1 MRGVR
6 PVVVDC
12 SRWVRVLG
20 RRMVS
25 VVVHDQTRHWRTS
38 RSGRLV
44 LVRTIVVVVPGRQRV
59 LEQVVV
65 GHEATIAVVVVHV
78 AATHIPH
85 VVVVLLLGP
94 VVVLDV
100 APQWRWRGKL
110 GVTVVV
116 VHGLQVS
123 QRGRW

>member
-12 SRWVRVLG
+12 SRWVRVLW

-25 VVVHDQTRHWRTS
+25 VVVHDQTRHGRTS

-44 LVRTIVVVVPGRQRV
+44 LVRTIVVVPGRQRV
-59 LEQVVV
+59 LEKVVV
-65 GHEATIAVVVVHV
+65 GHEATVTVVVVHV

-85 VVVVLLLGP
+85 VVVVVVLLLGP
-94 VVVLDV
+94 VVVLYV
-100 APQWRWRGKL
+100 TPQWRWRGKL

-123 QRGRW
+123 Q

>member
-1 MRGVR
+1 M
-6 PVVVDC
+6 
-12 SRWVRVLG
+12 
-20 RRMVS
+20 S

-85 VVVVLLLGP
+85 VVVVVVLLLGP
-94 VVVLDV
+94 VVVLYV
-100 APQWRWRGKL
+100 TPQWRWRGKL

-123 QRGRW
+123 Q

>member
-1 MRGVR
+1 M
-6 PVVVDC
+6 
-12 SRWVRVLG
+12 
-20 RRMVS
+20 
-25 VVVHDQTRHWRTS
+25 VVHDQTRHWRTS
-38 RSGRLV
+38 RSGRLI

-59 LEQVVV
+59 LEQVV

-85 VVVVLLLGP
+85 VVVVVVLLLGP

-100 APQWRWRGKL
+100 TPQWRWRGKL
-110 GVTVVV
+110 RVTVVV

-123 QRGRW
+123 Q